1 MDSFLV
7 NRSKSAPCGEEDECL
22 LTLGFSPDG
31 RTIAAGD
38 SSGIVH
44 LLSARTGEQVHLSL
58 YPSR

>member
-7 NRSKSAPCGEEDECL
+7 NRSKSAPCGEEGECL